1 MAFPRSPLRAPA
13 PVRTRAAVF
22 AVGRRVYVAAAGDLA
37 GRVTLTDDRNSPRAG
52 VRDGDEVTIVAWR
65 PGWEGRTRYC
75 VRVAH
80 SDLEGWLLAG
90 NLRST
95 KLPIS
100 SPPVAWIADPGPT
113 PAFVTFTFDSR
124 NVQIGRAHV

>member
-1 MAFPRSPLRAPA
+1 
-13 PVRTRAAVF
+13 
-22 AVGRRVYVAAAGDLA
+22 VYVAAAGDLA
-37 GRVTLTDDRNSPRAG
+37 GRVMLTDDRNSPRAG

-100 SPPVAWIADPGPT
+100 SPPGNPPPPVASPSPILA
-113 PAFVTFTFDSR
+113 AAAEAR
-124 NVQIGRAHV
+124 GRRFGQP